1 MYTEGIKVG
10 NNSCVLASDDGTLRI
25 LSGDGTP
32 EEIEKYI
39 NLKNEYEEKSNEYC
53 ALHNRLT
60 ELYEFDKSAKKA
72 DISTS
77 LSTLSIGGL
86 FITLDLLF
94 NVFPLALLITVPV
107 IGISSGIISKIVV
120 YGTKKQRIKQK
131 EQIKNNLITK
141 EKEIYSLAD
150 EMFKLYQKIDCQEVV
165 IDEKEDEIIPITT
178 VENKKANV
186 KMRILKLK

>member
-77 LSTLSIGGL
+77 LSTLS
-86 FITLDLLF
+86 
-94 NVFPLALLITVPV
+94 